1 MKSMKEHSENEA
13 ALTEK
18 ELEAVA
24 GGGSR
29 RTDDPDQANAHR
41 CFNFARYYVESQ
53 STTLPENVKSS
64 LISEIEYLWDRT
76 LSWHLAEPVELIPKV
91 NAVIEVLALYRQQE
105 SVLNDAWNKMK
116 DSLTYLEELK
126 RKDEE

>member
-29 RTDDPDQANAHR
+29 RTDDPEQENAHG
-41 CFNFARYYVESQ
+41 CFNIALYYVESK

-64 LISEIEYLWDRT
+64 LVSEINYLWNRT
-76 LSWHLAEPVELIPKV
+76 LSWYLANPVELIPKV

-116 DSLTYLEELK
+116 ESLTYLEEMK